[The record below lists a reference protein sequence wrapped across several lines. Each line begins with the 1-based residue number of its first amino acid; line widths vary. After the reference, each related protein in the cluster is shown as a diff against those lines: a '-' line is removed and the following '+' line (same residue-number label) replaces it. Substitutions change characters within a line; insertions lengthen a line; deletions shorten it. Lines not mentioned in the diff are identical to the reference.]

1 MICDL
6 DAAKKPFVQEEVIAQ
21 FKRLIASMPRANQYL
36 LLYVLDL
43 LTVFARKAEKNRM
56 NASSEWGFPYP
67 YFRRRRTTLIV
78 VPFSVVSLDG
88 VDLAVIFRP
97 GVLNHPSHEM
107 SPEHHR
113 LTQEVVEFLI
123 EHQDWFMLDIPP
135 PPRQDEILAA
145 ANGANS
151 SAKQHSALKHRSTPV
166 NGKVEIPEDAYVGP
180 MTSDD
185 DKEGGAGWRMVGSL
199 GGSGQVRRRRTFSER
214 GSAREQ
220 PTSSPYAS
228 ASQLPSL
235 GLTNVRPGDNP
246 IRLVE
251 KSVTTIPDSKPNLT
265 ANVVSGAPS
274 AFSGTNGHHP
284 AVGNASVRVSADVHA
299 NTTRGGELTTVNEH
313 VTSRKRGVHPHSSGV
328 NHNLTAAQASKHAA
342 FTPPAEEKKG
352 RTIKDMF
359 SLGGGGGAGVKRSR
373 TLPTKR
379 PAQGGEGEATGHDV
393 AGMEGRGIGGRV
405 LRKKGSAGQLK
416 GK

>member
-1 MICDL
+1 VGFL
-6 DAAKKPFVQEEVIAQ
+6 YPF
-21 FKRLIASMPRANQYL
+21 
-36 LLYVLDL
+36 
-43 LTVFARKAEKNRM
+43 
-56 NASSEWGFPYP
+56 
-67 YFRRRRTTLIV
+67 FRRTLTTLFVALFI
-78 VPFSVVSLDG
+78 G
-88 VDLAVIFRP
+88 RTRVDLAVIFRP
-97 GVLNHPSHEM
+97 AVLNHPSHEM

-113 LTQEVVEFLI
+113 LSQEVVEFLI

-151 SAKQHSALKHRSTPV
+151 NTKQHSALKHRSTPV
-166 NGKVEIPEDAYVGP
+166 NGKVELPEDAYVGP

-220 PTSSPYAS
+220 STSSPSAS
-228 ASQLPSL
+228 ASQLPSV

-246 IRLVE
+246 VRLVE
-251 KSVTTIPDSKPNLT
+251 KSITTVPDSKHNLT
-265 ANVVSGAPS
+265 TNVISGAPS
-274 AFSGTNGHHP
+274 AFPGANGHHP
-284 AVGNASVRVSADVHA
+284 GNASVRVSSDVHA

-313 VTSRKRGVHPHSSGV
+313 VTSRERGVHAHSSGV
-328 NHNLTAAQASKHAA
+328 NPNLTAAQASRHAA

-379 PAQGGEGEATGHDV
+379 STGEETGQEV

-405 LRKKGSAGQLK
+405 LRKKGSTGQLK